1 VLTWERNLENA
12 LLEPRL
18 TEETGV
24 AARIAHIAA
33 PVLGDLGFRLV
44 RIKLLAQGGT
54 TVQIMAERPDGT
66 MTVDDCEAISQALSP
81 VLDVEDP
88 VKQAYRLEISSPGID
103 RPLVRVSDFERAQG
117 HEARVE
123 MSIGLAEVDG
133 RKRFRGLIGPVEGED
148 RAAALRLTRLDEKP
162 GEAKDVLLPLR
173 DISEARLVLTED
185 LIRAALKA
193 AKQAEAQDGA
203 AGPAEAG
210 ETAGESQ
217 SGEEAPH
224 RGPGRFALRG
234 PAGKATLGNKPHPA
248 KSKPLVPSGVRT
260 EFKKAKSGKA
270 ETGKTKT
277 SLPPL
282 RDARPSTASDKLA
295 PGK

>member
-1 VLTWERNLENA
+1 LPPLWERNLENA

-33 PVLGDLGFRLV
+33 PVLTDLGFRLV

-66 MTVDDCEAISQALSP
+66 MTVDDCEAVSQALSP

-103 RPLVRVSDFERAQG
+103 RPLVRVSDFERALG

-123 MSIGLAEVDG
+123 MSIGLAEIDG

-148 RAAALRLTRLDEKP
+148 RAAALRLSRLDEKP
-162 GEAKDVLLPLR
+162 GEPKDVLLPLR

-193 AKQAEAQDGA
+193 AKEAEAQGAEGSAEGDEA
-203 AGPAEAG
+203 AGEG
-210 ETAGESQ
+210 ED
-217 SGEEAPH
+217 APR

-234 PAGKATLGNKPHPA
+234 PSKTQFGKATLGAKPQST

-260 EFKKAKSGKA
+260 EFKKAK
-270 ETGKTKT
+270 TGKTET
-277 SLPPL
+277 GRPAL
-282 RDARPSTASDKLA
+282 RDTRPSTAPSNKLA

>member
-1 VLTWERNLENA
+1 VLT
-12 LLEPRL
+12 
-18 TEETGV
+18 
-24 AARIAHIAA
+24 
-33 PVLGDLGFRLV
+33 DLGFRLV

-66 MTVDDCEAISQALSP
+66 MTVDDCEAVSQALSP

-103 RPLVRVSDFERAQG
+103 RPLVRISDFERASG
-117 HEARVE
+117 HEARIE

-133 RKRFRGLIGPVEGED
+133 RKRFRGLIGAVEGED
-148 RAAALRLTRLDEKP
+148 RTAALRLSRLDEKP
-162 GEAKDVLLPLR
+162 GEPKDVLLPLR

-193 AKQAEAQDGA
+193 AKLAEAEA
-203 AGPAEAG
+203 AQQEAPSGEGEETEDEAG
-210 ETAGESQ
+210 GET
-217 SGEEAPH
+217 PR

-234 PAGKATLGNKPHPA
+234 PGKANFGKATPSKVAFGAKPQGT

-260 EFKKAKSGKA
+260 EFKKAK
-270 ETGKTKT
+270 TG
-277 SLPPL
+277 
-282 RDARPSTASDKLA
+282 RVGARPSAASDKSA

>member
-117 HEARVE
+117 FEARVE

-203 AGPAEAG
+203 EAAADDG

-217 SGEEAPH
+217 GEDAAPH

-234 PAGKATLGNKPHPA
+234 PAGKATLGNKPQA
-248 KSKPLVPSGVRT
+248 LKSKPLVPSGVRT
-260 EFKKAKSGKA
+260 EFKKAKIG
-270 ETGKTKT
+270 
-277 SLPPL
+277 
-282 RDARPSTASDKLA
+282 RVDARPSTASSDKLA